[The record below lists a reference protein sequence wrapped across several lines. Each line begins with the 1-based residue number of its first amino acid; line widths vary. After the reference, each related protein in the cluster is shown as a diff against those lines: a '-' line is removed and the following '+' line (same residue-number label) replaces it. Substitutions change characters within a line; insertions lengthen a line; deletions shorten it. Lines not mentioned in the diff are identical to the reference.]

1 MVTAEELINGS
12 IDMHMHTDPD
22 SSKERR
28 LDALEAALQAED
40 VGMRA
45 IVLKSHE
52 YPTAPLAYIVQ
63 QMVDNVKV
71 FGSLCL
77 EFETGCLNLDA
88 VEVSAKLGAK
98 ILWMPTFSGTLD
110 RKKRGLPG
118 ISILDEKGKLFPVIP
133 EILEIVKSYD
143 MVLGSGH
150 ITNEETFV
158 LVDEAKRLG
167 LTKIVATHPTS
178 PNRVPMT
185 IEQLQ
190 DLAAKGVFIE
200 YCFSGCM
207 PLSLRLDPADIAAGV
222 KALGAEHCLITTDM
236 GQNHNPPPAEG
247 LRICVLGLLQNGI
260 SEKEIELLIKVNP
273 ARLLGLD

>member
-1 MVTAEELINGS
+1 MATVDELMNGS
-12 IDMHMHTDPD
+12 IDMHMHTAPDPNT
-22 SSKERR
+22 ERR
-28 LDALEAALQAED
+28 LDALEAAFQAED
-40 VGMRA
+40 MGMRA

-52 YPTAPLAYIVQ
+52 YPTTPLAYIVQ

-77 EFETGCLNLDA
+77 EFQTGCLNLAA
-88 VEVSAKLGAK
+88 VEASAKLGAK
-98 ILWMPTFSGTLD
+98 VLWMPTFSGTLD

-118 ISILDEKGKLFPVIP
+118 ISILDEKGELFPVVSD
-133 EILEIVKSYD
+133 ILKVVKSHD
-143 MVLGSGH
+143 MVLASGH
-150 ITNEETFV
+150 ITNEETFA

-185 IEQLQ
+185 LKQLQ
-190 DLAAKGVFIE
+190 DLTAKGVLIE
-200 YCFSGCM
+200 YCFGSCM
-207 PLSLRLDPADIAAGV
+207 PLSLRLNPADIAAGV
-222 KALGAEHCLITTDM
+222 KALGAEHCLMTTDL

-247 LRICVLGLLQNGI
+247 MRMCVIGMLRNGI
-260 SEKEIELLIKVNP
+260 SEPEVELMTKVNP